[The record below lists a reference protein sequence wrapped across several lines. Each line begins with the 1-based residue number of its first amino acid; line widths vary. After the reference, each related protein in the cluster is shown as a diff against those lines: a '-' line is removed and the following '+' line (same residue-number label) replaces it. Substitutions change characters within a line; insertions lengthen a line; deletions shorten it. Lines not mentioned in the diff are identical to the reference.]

1 MYFFSSLS
9 VSQTHE
15 PLQHLAIKI
24 YSVRVNSMPEERTV
38 STFTWMTPALRS
50 RLSVPAMTAIT
61 QIRQYYKTEEKVH
74 NYLFA

>member
-1 MYFFSSLS
+1 
-9 VSQTHE
+9 
-15 PLQHLAIKI
+15 
-24 YSVRVNSMPEERTV
+24 MPEERTV